1 MAHRRVDESRSEPWR
16 PFLPCNRAE
25 PLGLGEVA
33 PVDIEILPSATY
45 FARGD
50 VLRLDIQ
57 GRWFW
62 RRNMFFG
69 MFPGAYAPSPT
80 GQVILHFGDGL
91 DSYLRVPQV

>member
-1 MAHRRVDESRSEPWR
+1 
-16 PFLPCNRAE
+16 
-25 PLGLGEVA
+25 VA
-33 PVDIEILPSATY
+33 PVDIEILLPSATH

-91 DSYLRVPQV
+91 DSYLLVPQV